1 VPLLSFLDVWEPGE
15 GNWFG
20 QLRDDYLQ
28 VLPLG
33 ELRAEFRA
41 QHFGGIAWWLP
52 AWQRANAL
60 EDKDVA
66 QRREDGS
73 VGIVSVEKTH
83 HMLGIGLLLDIYVW
97 PICGTNAEAAK
108 QLYAVQDEFGMGDV
122 TFFGYWN
129 NTRLLG
135 GQTEE
140 VKASAYRKARGG
152 ALVVVYNTARDARTV
167 KLTVDWDQLK
177 SDAPLQVFDAYTKEP
192 VAVSGHSL
200 TLDVPRLN
208 YRLLWVR

>member
-1 VPLLSFLDVWEPGE
+1 MIREYGHDGLYIDFAGLLQPVLAMEHGLGYERGGKEHPVEFPLVATREMWKRMYTMLRQENPGSLIAGHTSENQCVPLLSFLDVWEPGE

-97 PICGTNAEAAK
+97 PIC
-108 QLYAVQDEFGMGDV
+108 
-122 TFFGYWN
+122 
-129 NTRLLG
+129 
-135 GQTEE
+135 
-140 VKASAYRKARGG
+140 
-152 ALVVVYNTARDARTV
+152 
-167 KLTVDWDQLK
+167 
-177 SDAPLQVFDAYTKEP
+177 
-192 VAVSGHSL
+192 
-200 TLDVPRLN
+200 
-208 YRLLWVR
+208 